1 MRLSCMSGDRLSRR
15 MNRLSTNRGNPGPP
29 PLRKAKA
36 HGRRGLTNVELSSAN
51 PDYKS
56 VWVASNWTWSAP
68 TRPPA
73 AWSIATTAAG
83 PNVPDGIQKTQAPEK
98 LVFAD
103 PAVEEHLRRW
113 GASQRRAGLANSR
126 SCQLLDRR
134 PAGRLASCPPSSG
147 WPWPRCWD
155 NLRRPDLPAGPV
167 APERPAQ
174 RAGGRCRCRSRTPSP
189 GIAGDRLVPG
199 GHSGRSLRPGSRP
212 RCSPQ

>member
-1 MRLSCMSGDRLSRR
+1 MVGAGSPMWSCRRLIRT
-15 MNRLSTNRGNPGPP
+15 TNRSGWH
-29 PLRKAKA
+29 RT
-36 HGRRGLTNVELSSAN
+36 GR
-51 PDYKS
+51 
-56 VWVASNWTWSAP
+56 WSAP

-167 APERPAQ
+167 APERLAQ
-174 RAGGRCRCRSRTPSP
+174 RAGGRSRCRSRTPSP

-212 RCSPQ
+212 RCSP

>member
-1 MRLSCMSGDRLSRR
+1 MWSCRRLIRT
-15 MNRLSTNRGNPGPP
+15 TNRSGWH
-29 PLRKAKA
+29 RT
-36 HGRRGLTNVELSSAN
+36 GR
-51 PDYKS
+51 
-56 VWVASNWTWSAP
+56 WSAP

-167 APERPAQ
+167 APERLAQ
-174 RAGGRCRCRSRTPSP
+174 RAGGRSRCRSRTPSP

-199 GHSGRSLRPGSRP
+199 GIVGDHFARGPGHDALRSDLTDEGGTYRSSLSATADRVSAMISGRVTSVFSTE
-212 RCSPQ
+212 S